1 MADWRDGLS
10 PDFETFWAER
20 RICLLTTLRPD
31 GTPHVVPVG
40 ATIDLASGIARVITR
55 RHSRKVANVRAAG
68 PGGARVAVGQVDGG
82 RWCTV
87 EGLAV
92 VREDRESVAE
102 AERRY
107 AQRYRV
113 PKPNPERVV
122 IEITVDRL
130 LGPVR

>member
-20 RICLLTTLRPD
+20 RICLLTTLRPN
-31 GTPHVVPVG
+31 GTPHMVPVG
-40 ATIDLASGIARVITR
+40 ATIDVESGIARIITR

-82 RWCTV
+82 RWCSI

-92 VREDRESVAE
+92 VREDPESVAD
-102 AERRY
+102 AEHRY

>member
-20 RICLLTTLRPD
+20 RICLLTTLRPN
-31 GTPHVVPVG
+31 GTPHMVPVG
-40 ATIDLASGIARVITR
+40 ATIDVESGIARIITR

-82 RWCTV
+82 RWCSI

-92 VREDRESVAE
+92 VREDPESVAD